1 MFALAYGADE
11 LGLTSVTIAA
21 QALGLL
27 CFSAPFLRLLYGAL
41 TFRCP
46 RCGAL
51 GAFHREDEPP
61 NAMSANCRRTTC
73 HRAILIRTGGN
84 RDKAYYLPRLRM
96 LEREVHIGSTITLSP
111 AIWAGARSPKIRAA
125 CSPNLAMVEG
135 IIRGLAAAASSLYVL
150 GRELAA
156 IKALGDFQSAGEPH
170 IEQRDEEISPPS
182 PRKSARPAAPV
193 RKALS
198 RGR

>member
-1 MFALAYGADE
+1 MTEEQQRYVEAWKELDRIKVWFFWGVGLSVLMFALAYGADE

-61 NAMSANCRRTTC
+61 EC
-73 HRAILIRTGGN
+73 HECKLPM
-84 RDKAYYLPRLRM
+84 YYVPPRNPDPNW
-96 LEREVHIGSTITLSP
+96 RE
-111 AIWAGARSPKIRAA
+111 
-125 CSPNLAMVEG
+125 
-135 IIRGLAAAASSLYVL
+135 
-150 GRELAA
+150 
-156 IKALGDFQSAGEPH
+156 
-170 IEQRDEEISPPS
+170 
-182 PRKSARPAAPV
+182 
-193 RKALS
+193 
-198 RGR
+198 